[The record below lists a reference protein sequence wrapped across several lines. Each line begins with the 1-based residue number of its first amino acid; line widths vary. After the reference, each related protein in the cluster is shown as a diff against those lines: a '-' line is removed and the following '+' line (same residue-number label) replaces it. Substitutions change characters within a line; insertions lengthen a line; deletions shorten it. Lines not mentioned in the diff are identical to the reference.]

1 MKRSPSHAVDAW
13 LWKKGL
19 RVAEARNV
27 LRRLVLAAGFAV
39 PAGLLLWPL
48 WNGFFW
54 FGICVAL
61 GAWNFYNLTIFVQH
75 AIREGWSGSLL
86 TRLLL
91 GSNGRLL
98 LTGFFI
104 YIAAS
109 QCAAPLTALAGGVSM
124 PVALIFIEGLT
135 RIFRS
140 RRTSS

>member
-1 MKRSPSHAVDAW
+1 MKINASHAVDTW

-19 RVAEARNV
+19 RAVEARNV
-27 LRRLVLAAGFAV
+27 LRRLMLTAGIVV

-75 AIREGWSGSLL
+75 AILGGWSGSLL
-86 TRLLL
+86 IRLLL

-98 LTGFFI
+98 LTGFFV
-104 YIAAS
+104 YVAAS
-109 QCAAPLTALAGGVSM
+109 WCAAPLTALAAGVSM
-124 PVALIFIEGLT
+124 PVAFIFVEGLT
-135 RIFRS
+135 RIFRNH
-140 RRTSS
+140 RTSP